1 MLNLQSKVAGPN
13 RDLLLPKENS
23 EALNEGT
30 EKRGSGKTFVSLMT
44 EFLGLNVD
52 EGSKENQGTKVKSTF
67 FDSFDELGAEKQ
79 RDELQLD
86 LTNLKEIGKEVSVD
100 TKNELQTIDLP
111 DELLIKLS
119 HLIQM
124 IGGKDQLIASENLEK
139 TGTVQLGQGGENNL
153 EKPGTNQANL
163 KALNELLN
171 GLQIK
176 RSGEKI
182 VLTTPD
188 SNTEL
193 TAEKKKNI
201 QNQLLK
207 IVRQLS
213 GQAEQSSLKQSVTG
227 ITTKPEAEVSL
238 STDSKQVA
246 KAIKDASSSTQLLS
260 KNRLGFMGTG
270 GSHHGEVKEGINN
283 ENQTADTQ
291 QTQKLAL
298 KDLIRMA
305 SDNVESKS
313 EKTTEA
319 QNGSQQLSSE
329 SKESG
334 LFSNSKERSGLL
346 TKQLGSQSDQ
356 KLEQSVNISKN
367 LADENSRK
375 KGELT
380 SQKTEFQKT
389 KNSSPTKIVDKSQS
403 KPIQVSSTFEMKN
416 DEATFKPLVK
426 IETQNGN
433 VDLDFQSQGD
443 AESGDSEEGKSFLKL
458 NNTGFNQLTKSSGR
472 REFST
477 QMAKQLQKQA
487 DQSGLGTAKNWSQHR
502 FVLENGDSVNVA
514 VKHSEGV
521 MQLQLG
527 AGNSELNKILIQNI
541 NEIREHL
548 QEQMNVDIDLQLQQF
563 GDQQADLNDNSRNR
577 GKRKQDSNN
586 STNTL
591 KQDAE
596 PVVGSSKT
604 SARYLGF
611 NQNEWTA

>member
-23 EALNEGT
+23 EALNEGA
-30 EKRGSGKTFVSLMT
+30 EKRSSGETFLGLMT
-44 EFLGLNVD
+44 EFLGMNVD
-52 EGSKENQGTKVKSTF
+52 QDSNDKTQIKLKSTDS
-67 FDSFDELGAEKQ
+67 DSFDELLVGKPGSKIEVDLIDSAE
-79 RDELQLD
+79 
-86 LTNLKEIGKEVSVD
+86 G
-100 TKNELQTIDLP
+100 KNEYLSDLKSDIQLKDLP
-111 DELLIKLS
+111 DEVLIQLS

-153 EKPGTNQANL
+153 EKHGTNQANL

-182 VLTTPD
+182 VLTTQN

-193 TAEKKKNI
+193 AAEKKENI
-201 QNQLLK
+201 QNQSLK

-213 GQAEQSSLKQSVTG
+213 GHSEHGSLKRQFTG
-227 ITTKPEAEVSL
+227 ITQKPETEVSL

-270 GSHHGEVKEGINN
+270 GSHHGEVKEGVNN
-283 ENQTADTQ
+283 GNQTADTQ

-298 KDLIRMA
+298 RDLIRGA

-313 EKTTEA
+313 EKTTE
-319 QNGSQQLSSE
+319 QNGSQHLSSE

-334 LFSNSKERSGLL
+334 LFSNSKERNGFL

-356 KLEQSVNISKN
+356 KLEQNVDISKN
-367 LADENSRK
+367 LADESSRR

-389 KNSSPTKIVDKSQS
+389 TNSSPTKIVDKFQS
-403 KPIQVSSTFEMKN
+403 KPIQVSSISEMKK
-416 DEATFKPLVK
+416 DEAAFKPLVK

-433 VDLDFQSQGD
+433 VDLEFQSQGD
-443 AESGDSEEGKSFLKL
+443 AESGDSEEGKSFIKL

-472 REFST
+472 KEFST
-477 QMAKQLQKQA
+477 QMVKQLQKQA
-487 DQSGLGTAKNWSQHR
+487 DQSSLGTAKNWSQHR
-502 FVLENGDSVNVA
+502 FVFETGDSVNVA
-514 VKHSEGV
+514 VRHAEGV

-527 AGNSELNKILIQNI
+527 AGNSELNKILVQHI
-541 NEIREHL
+541 NEIRQHL
-548 QEQMNVDIDLQLQQF
+548 QEQMNIDIDLQLQQF
-563 GDQQADLNDNSRNR
+563 GDQHADFNENNQNSGN
-577 GKRKQDSNN
+577 GKQEPNN
-586 STNTL
+586 GTGVSM
-591 KQDAE
+591 QHVEAE
-596 PVVGSSKT
+596 VGGSKT
-604 SARYLGF
+604 RTRYLGF

>member
-1 MLNLQSKVAGPN
+1 MLNLQSKVVGQN
-13 RDLLLPKENS
+13 RSLLLPKENS
-23 EALNEGT
+23 EALKEGA
-30 EKRGSGKTFVSLMT
+30 EKQGSGKTFVNLMT
-44 EFLGLNVD
+44 EFLGLNVE
-52 EGSKENQGTKVKSTF
+52 EGSKENQGTKVKSTVL
-67 FDSFDELGAEKQ
+67 DSFNEQGAEEKG
-79 RDELQLD
+79 DEIHLGLV
-86 LTNLKEIGKEVSVD
+86 NLKEIKKEVTTD
-100 TKNELQTIDLP
+100 PKNELQTIDLP
-111 DELLIKLS
+111 DELLIQLS
-119 HLIQM
+119 NLIQITEGQDRSM
-124 IGGKDQLIASENLEK
+124 AETKSVKSDPIQLLKKLE
-139 TGTVQLGQGGENNL
+139 GEFN
-153 EKPGTNQANL
+153 KPGSSEVNL
-163 KALNELLN
+163 KALNEFLN

-182 VLTTPD
+182 VLTIPD

-193 TAEKKKNI
+193 MADKKENI

-207 IVRQLS
+207 VVQRHSVQV
-213 GQAEQSSLKQSVTG
+213 EQNSLNQSVAG
-227 ITTKPEAEVSL
+227 ITRKPEAEVSL
-238 STDSKQVA
+238 STDSKQVL
-246 KAIKDASSSTQLLS
+246 KTVQEGSSSTHDFSQ
-260 KNRLGFMGTG
+260 NRLGFT
-270 GSHHGEVKEGINN
+270 SVDNAQQVKAQESTSNG
-283 ENQTADTQ
+283 NQTADTQ
-291 QTQKLAL
+291 QTQKLTL
-298 KDLIRMA
+298 KGLIRMT

-313 EKTTEA
+313 KKTTEV
-319 QNGSQQLSSE
+319 QNGSQKLSSE

-334 LFSNSKERSGLL
+334 PFSNSKERSGLL

-356 KLEQSVNISKN
+356 KLEQSVDISKN

-403 KPIQVSSTFEMKN
+403 KPIQVSSISEIKKDDT
-416 DEATFKPLVK
+416 AFKPLVK

-433 VDLDFQSQGD
+433 ADLEFQSQGD

-477 QMAKQLQKQA
+477 QMAKQLQKQG

-514 VKHSEGV
+514 VKHSEGI

-527 AGNSELNKILIQNI
+527 AGNRELNKILMQNI

-563 GDQQADLNDNSRNR
+563 GDQQADLNDNGRNR
-577 GKRKQDSNN
+577 GERKQDSNN

-591 KQDAE
+591 RQDAE
-596 PVVGSSKT
+596 PVVGSSKK